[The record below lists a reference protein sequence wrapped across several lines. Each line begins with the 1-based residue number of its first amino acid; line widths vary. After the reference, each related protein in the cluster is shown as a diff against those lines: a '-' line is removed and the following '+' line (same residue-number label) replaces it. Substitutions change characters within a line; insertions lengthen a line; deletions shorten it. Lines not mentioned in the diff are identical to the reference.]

1 MYESIRVRNFRSFTD
16 LRLEGLAR
24 VNLIGGKNNVG
35 KTALLEALLL
45 LNGVSIG
52 EIIANLRRIERSG
65 SERVR
70 GVPPIERLS
79 IEELGEEVGLFFY
92 QADLEKTVEITGQ
105 RPGAIERT
113 LKISALKEWANEV
126 TKEEIR
132 EALTRLRRFWPE
144 DFLEQPIDQIFL
156 LDYREGEQGF
166 RSYVI
171 IGKTSIV
178 TEGWTALFPVSYR
191 GARVLF
197 LTSKIIGDYGNL
209 EKAGEEEIVVQLLR
223 VIEPRLE
230 RLTTIY
236 DERQGRP
243 TLYGALRG
251 FSRRV
256 PLHVMGDGMIRLVDL
271 AIRLGNAQNG
281 ILLVDEFENGL
292 HWSVLPQVWRAFK
305 ETARRLNVQV
315 FATTHSYECIQ
326 AAHQAFSEDA
336 LYDFRFYRLERT
348 EQEGIQAVA
357 FDRETLNTALE
368 MGWEVR

>member
-1 MYESIRVRNFRSFTD
+1 MYESIRVRNFRGFAD
-16 LRLEGLAR
+16 LRLEGLTR
-24 VNLIGGKNNVG
+24 VNLIGGKNNIG

-45 LNGVSIG
+45 LNGVFLG
-52 EIIANLRRIERSG
+52 EIITNLRRIEG
-65 SERVR
+65 IEKV
-70 GVPPIERLS
+70 GEVLPIE
-79 IEELGEEVGLFFY
+79 IEGLGEELGLFFY
-92 QADLEKTVEITGQ
+92 QADLEKIVEITGQ

-113 LKISALKEWANEV
+113 LKIRGLKEWASEV

-132 EALTRLRRFWPE
+132 RALIRSRRFWPE
-144 DFLEQPIDQIFL
+144 DFLELEQPIDQIFL
-156 LDYREGEQGF
+156 LDYREGKQSF
-166 RSYVI
+166 QSYVI

-178 TEGWTALFPVSYR
+178 IGGWTASFPVSYR
-191 GARVLF
+191 GARVLL

-236 DERQGRP
+236 DERRRRP
-243 TLYGALRG
+243 TLYGVLKG
-251 FSRRV
+251 FPRRV

-305 ETARRLNVQV
+305 DAARRLNVQV

-357 FDRETLNTALE
+357 FDRETLSTALE